1 MDNLTNNQIARINRR
16 LAAIEEKVCTS
27 RTEAEVQALG
37 LHYRKNIRLNSLIES
52 HVDIDLLEQDLT
64 N

>member
-16 LAAIEEKVCTS
+16 LATIDERICTS
-27 RTEAEVQALG
+27 RTEAEVQTLG

-52 HVDIDLLEQDLT
+52 HVDLDQLELDLT